1 MLKLEFQSTHPRG
14 VRHRTLAL
22 SSVFLPFQS
31 THPRGV
37 RQNLIFIYSLINYIS
52 IHAPARGAT
61 RYNPIK
67 VGGKQL
73 ISIHAPA
80 RGATRYNPIKV
91 GGKQLISIHA
101 PARGATRIDRA
112 DTPKGMISIHA
123 PARGATSL
131 LLWWRVCLLHFNPRT
146 REGCD

>member
-80 RGATRYNPIKV
+80 RGATR
-91 GGKQLISIHA
+91 
-101 PARGATRIDRA
+101 IDRA